1 MIKFSYNVL
10 ANKHLE
16 VKNDEDLI
24 DFIIDQVDGNIYNL
38 DQIVLKLKHFLGG
51 LRKRFKTVKYRM
63 VYNSLKLIRHWNR
76 YIHWI
81 IFQI

>member
-10 ANKHLE
+10 ANKLLE